1 MKRMRNKSLIKAL
14 LMAAVAVT
22 VSAVSSTTAYAA
34 RTYKDFLK
42 NEGRIDCVDY
52 TRIKTGQATE
62 IPVTIR
68 IGEVSCWTVIKEGEK
83 LPKEDQDQII
93 RQVMLELDMT
103 EEKLAQCEYTR
114 WRAAQS
120 VPGFDSGRLMVIAEK
135 IMAGMMYGVS
145 PPGTKAFVDYTG
157 GKDGYEIA
165 HDFIVGKGNH
175 SAYAGKA
182 LPGIYGIV
190 GAALLSAE
198 DEVLAGMAA
207 EIRHNQLLQRALE
220 YEAELDCFYDRCN
233 LEIEAREVMQAEYSR
248 EPRISCHKT
257 VIKDAQV
264 FGVTVPQTWKI
275 DLELVRRYNPEPGG
289 VGGNYKGTASIT
301 ISHDLGNLAALFKKN
316 VILGPGSPF
325 LVVPQSTN
333 RIVTKPMGTW
343 ILRKTLSADE
353 VLMSIYDNVGE
364 NTGKEVGK
372 MDIDSAFTEED
383 TFNLLDKVN
392 IIPIIGIQA
401 DDEGHWEKGGISGN
415 HGTKVYV
422 YPGMRA
428 VDGRRYPALKNYS
441 SVTVNEVKDPV
452 LKKMFGGVMD
462 SHGPSE
468 PWVVDHQVYKDL
480 KNNCI
485 TVEGGWKG
493 YDKVFGK

>member
-1 MKRMRNKSLIKAL
+1 MMNKRLIKAAL
-14 LMAAVAVT
+14 VAAAAAV
-22 VSAVSSTTAYAA
+22 VSALCSTTAYAA
-34 RTYKDFLK
+34 RSYKDFMK

-52 TRIKTGQATE
+52 ARIKTGQATE
-62 IPVTIR
+62 FPITVQ
-68 IGEVSCWTVIKEGEK
+68 IGEVQCWTVIKEGEP
-83 LPKEDQDQII
+83 LPKEDQDKII
-93 RQVMLELDMT
+93 RQVMLEQGID
-103 EEKLAQCEYTR
+103 EETLALYEYTR
-114 WRAAQS
+114 WNAAKS
-120 VPGFDSGRLMVIAEK
+120 VPGFDSDRLIAITKK
-135 IMAGMMYGVS
+135 ILNGLMSGVVL
-145 PPGTKAFVDYTG
+145 PELEAYVNYTG
-157 GKDGYEIA
+157 DKDGYKAA
-165 HDFIVGKGNH
+165 HDYIAGHGDTAAFIGGE
-175 SAYAGKA
+175 

-190 GAALLSAE
+190 GSALVSAG

-220 YEAELDCFYDRCN
+220 YELRLDSFYDRCN
-233 LEIEAREVMQAEYSR
+233 LEIEAREVMQAEYSSD
-248 EPRISCHKT
+248 PRISCHKT
-257 VIKDAQV
+257 VIKTASV
-264 FGVTVPQTWKI
+264 FGVEVPQTWKI
-275 DLELVRRYNPEPGG
+275 DLELVRRYNPEPDG

-333 RIVTKPMGTW
+333 KIVTKPMGTW
-343 ILRKTLSADE
+343 LLIKTLKADE
-353 VLMSIYDNVGE
+353 VMMSIYDNVGG
-364 NTGKEVGK
+364 NTGREVGK

-462 SHGPSE
+462 SRGPSE